1 MNVINY
7 SKIYKISKIAIL
19 LSYYQFHLSIH
30 YSEDKRDYSHINFIF
45 IWLIKNIFLLKLL

>member
-30 YSEDKRDYSHINFIF
+30 YPEDKRDYSHINFIF
-45 IWLIKNIFLLKLL
+45 IWLIKNIP